1 MTSSEIDG
9 DWWYIPATRTKTKT
23 ENAVYLTE
31 TAKELIPK
39 SGGFTVSRHFVDRCL
54 ARAIQSAV
62 NFPKGTPRRKGG
74 QSYPLYVQK
83 FVPHDL
89 RRTHATRL
97 ADLGFSDEVINACQG
112 RVKVGIIGTY
122 NRHQYLEERRR
133 AALAWERKLN
143 EIVTGDAPAKVVYLH
158 Q

>member
-1 MTSSEIDG
+1 M
-9 DWWYIPATRTKTKT
+9 
-23 ENAVYLTE
+23 
-31 TAKELIPK
+31 
-39 SGGFTVSRHFVDRCL
+39 
-54 ARAIQSAV
+54 
-62 NFPKGTPRRKGG
+62 
-74 QSYPLYVQK
+74 
-83 FVPHDL
+83 

-97 ADLGFSDEVINACQG
+97 ADLGFSDEVINAAQG

-122 NRHQYLEERRR
+122 NRHQYLDERRR